1 MNRNWLSLSLIRI
14 EIEFVQFEIENQ
26 NQNRNRNL
34 RKVVKSEM
42 EVEKI
47 HQEDVI

>member
-1 MNRNWLSLSLIRI
+1 MNRNWLSLIRI
-14 EIEFVQFEIENQ
+14 EIEFVQFEIENR
-26 NQNRNRNL
+26 NQNL
-34 RKVVKSEM
+34 RKVVKLEM